1 MDTAADRTIAPFS
14 LARSLGIRTFE
25 KVENSVYSFDKKK
38 CNEIFAGQKFL
49 NVRINDKDFT
59 IKILFLK
66 PNIGANRV
74 LLGLDILTLTP
85 FDLSFNNNR
94 WNFRFKTREEIAKG
108 QRFQIYENEFLPNQ
122 RETSVA
128 KVHLKCNEEEILPM
142 IPKCFKVKEEIGG
155 PSSK

>member
-1 MDTAADRTIAPFS
+1 
-14 LARSLGIRTFE
+14 
-25 KVENSVYSFDKKK
+25 
-38 CNEIFAGQKFL
+38 
-49 NVRINDKDFT
+49 
-59 IKILFLK
+59 LK
-66 PNIGANRV
+66 PNVGANRV

-94 WNFRFKTREEIAKG
+94 WNFRFKTREEIAKEKIIKVIRAESEKEDDWIL
-108 QRFQIYENEFLPNQ
+108 QPFKNEIVDLEIDEARFQIYENEFLPNQ

-128 KVHLKCNEEEILPM
+128 KVHLQCNEEEILPM